1 MHFMLGYL
9 LKTSQFCLFRVL
21 RSCFLIVKNACL
33 NSSKLHCIQIYDF
46 FPTNKSSSA
55 SVYRQNFCVW
65 EMNWISHRKF
75 PDLYFMSAEI
85 TPREQNILQCIT
97 RTCSLVLTQRKLPLI
112 TGSSARQAKLGILQ
126 YPETT
131 VSKMCKLFHRHYQD
145 LLHAFVQADKGLH
158 FQTQLLSA
166 KIFGF
171 Y

>member
-1 MHFMLGYL
+1 MLGYL

-21 RSCFLIVKNACL
+21 WSCFLIVKNAWL

-65 EMNWISHRKF
+65 EINWISHRKF

-97 RTCSLVLTQRKLPLI
+97 RTCCLVLTQRKLPLI